1 MLFSPPNE
9 LGKQLLYKQFSYSV
23 ATHGLLFIIFFGAE
37 LWIGMRPQVVTLRK
51 PGRVMIPS
59 SSRSRTQPGGTVQ
72 EQPASPPHKVDEVSP
87 QLSQPVVEKKEE
99 TVPYEQIVSEPKK
112 TSKKIPSL
120 SQVKKEKKE
129 RKVPMV
135 SKKEAKVVEKKDAAP
150 ITQKKTAVEKKEP
163 AKQGAPYK
171 KPEDAKNSRQNDI
184 PQQVAA
190 PADQTHISTTNDQGS
205 LIQGD
210 GQEVHV
216 ADVALFEDSV
226 QKEFGRH
233 FTIPEGFEEYD
244 PFTITFDIQD
254 GKVVNISPHTQ
265 GALVVYTAVKDA
277 LLKSTMPIRSKKRV
291 VWVIT

>member
-37 LWIGMRPQVVTLRK
+37 LWLGMRPQVVTLRK
-51 PGRVMIPS
+51 PGRVMLPS
-59 SSRSRTQPGGTVQ
+59 SGRSRAPQAGAVQPHQTVLPQ
-72 EQPASPPHKVDEVSP
+72 KGDEVRP
-87 QLSQPVVEKKEE
+87 QAPQPVIEKKEE
-99 TVPYEQIVSEPKK
+99 AVPQEKVVTETKK
-112 TSKKIPSL
+112 VSKKIPPLPQS
-120 SQVKKEKKE
+120 KKEKKE
-129 RKVPMV
+129 RKAPVTT
-135 SKKEAKVVEKKDAAP
+135 KKESKVVEKLETP
-150 ITQKKTAVEKKEP
+150 TVTPKKAVGEKKEQP
-163 AKQGAPYK
+163 QKEAPKKQAEKSTQSGT
-171 KPEDAKNSRQNDI
+171 RQQTPLTI
-184 PQQVAA
+184 VQPQA
-190 PADQTHISTTNDQGS
+190 STSNDQG
-205 LIQGD
+205 LLAEGV

-216 ADVALFEDSV
+216 ADVAFFEDSV

-254 GKVVNISPHTQ
+254 GKVVNISPHMQ